1 MTATRK
7 TRRALAAF
15 ASLGCVAAVTAG
27 CSSSPGSTATAS
39 GPVTVQYWGW
49 VPDIE
54 QSIAIWNKQ
63 NPDIHVAFSRIAS
76 TEATTKYQSAV
87 EAGNA
92 PCLAQVSDDSMLSY
106 VADGMLQDVTSE
118 AAPYQKNYLG
128 WVWDQMTADGKTYGL
143 PQDTGPV
150 VLYYRADLF
159 ARYGITVPTTWAE
172 YAADAQT
179 VREKDP
185 SAVLGTLSPDDG
197 GMFQALAWQNQA
209 DWWSTQGNTWVS
221 DITGS
226 QTQQVASYW
235 QQLINAGEVKIANRW
250 DPTFYESLQ
259 KGTVLSYVGAAWNA
273 SLIAQNV
280 SSECGDWRVAQMP
293 AYSSSEPATA
303 NSGGSAVAVLKGC
316 SNVAAALKFANWLET
331 SEASMNI
338 LASPSGGGLY
348 PASTAALDYP
358 IVNQDVSFFGNQDIY
373 TEFKQSATEVNHNW
387 NWGPVQTQVYTAL
400 GTELADVGLGKTTL
414 PASLT
419 AVQQTAVSALTA
431 KGISVTEK

>member
-1 MTATRK
+1 MTGTRT

-15 ASLGCVAAVTAG
+15 LSLACASAVTAG
-27 CSSSPGSTATAS
+27 CSSSGSTTAGNG
-39 GPVTVQYWGW
+39 GPVTIQYWGW

-54 QSIAIWNKQ
+54 KSIAIWNKE
-63 NPDIHVAFSRIAS
+63 NPDIHVDFSRIAS

-92 PCLAQVSDDSMLSY
+92 PCLAQASDDSMLSY
-106 VADGMLQDVTSE
+106 VADGMLKDVTSE
-118 AAPYQKNYLG
+118 AAQYQKNYLG
-128 WVWDQMTADGKTYGL
+128 WVWNQMMADGHTYGL

-159 ARYGITVPTTWAE
+159 ARYGIKVPTTWAE

-179 VREKDP
+179 VRAKDP
-185 SAVLGTLSPDDG
+185 SAVLGTLSPDDA

-235 QQLINAGEVKIANRW
+235 QQLISAGDIKIANRW
-250 DPTFYESLQ
+250 DPTFYQSLQ
-259 KGTVLSYVGAAWNA
+259 KGTVLSYIGAAWNA

-280 SSECGDWRVAQMP
+280 SSESGDWRVAQMP
-293 AYSSSEPATA
+293 VYSISSPATA

-316 SNVAAALKFANWLET
+316 SNVAAALKFANWLDA
-331 SEASMNI
+331 SQASMNI

-348 PASTAALDYP
+348 PASTAAQDYS
-358 IVNQDVSFFGNQDIY
+358 IVNQDVAFYGNQNIY
-373 TEFKQSATEVNHNW
+373 AEFKQSATEVNHDW

-400 GTELADVGLGKTTL
+400 GNELADVGLGKTTL

-419 AVQQTAVSALTA
+419 AVQQTAVGALKA

>member
-1 MTATRK
+1 VS
-7 TRRALAAF
+7 LA
-15 ASLGCVAAVTAG
+15 CVSAVTAG
-27 CSSSPGSTATAS
+27 CSSSGSSTASSS
-39 GPVTVQYWGW
+39 GPVTIQYWGW
-49 VPDIE
+49 VPGIE
-54 QSIAIWNKQ
+54 KAIAVWNKE
-63 NPDIHVAFSRIAS
+63 NPNIHVDFSRIAS

-92 PCLAQVSDDSMLSY
+92 PCLAQASDDSMLNY

-118 AAPYQKNYLG
+118 AAQYQKNYLG
-128 WVWDQMTADGKTYGL
+128 WVWNQMTADGKTYGL

-150 VLYYRADLF
+150 VLYYRSDLF
-159 ARYGITVPTTWAE
+159 AKYGIKVPTTWAE
-172 YAADAQT
+172 YAAAAQT
-179 VREKDP
+179 VRAKDP
-185 SAVLGTLSPDDG
+185 SAVLGTLSPDDA

-226 QTQQVASYW
+226 QTQQVAAYW
-235 QQLINAGEVKIANRW
+235 QQLITAGDIKVANRW
-250 DPTFYESLQ
+250 DPTFYQSLQ
-259 KGTVLSYVGAAWNA
+259 KGTVLSYIGAAWNA

-280 SSECGDWRVAQMP
+280 ASESGDWRVAQMP
-293 AYSSSEPATA
+293 VYSTSAPATA

-316 SNVAAALKFANWLET
+316 SNVAAALKFANWLDT

-348 PASTAALDYP
+348 PASTAALDYS
-358 IVNQDVSFFGNQDIY
+358 IVNQDVAFYGNQNIY
-373 TEFKQSATEVNHNW
+373 AAFKQSATEVNHNW

-400 GTELADVGLGKTTL
+400 GTELGDVGLGKTTL

-419 AVQQTAVSALTA
+419 SVQQTAVSALKA